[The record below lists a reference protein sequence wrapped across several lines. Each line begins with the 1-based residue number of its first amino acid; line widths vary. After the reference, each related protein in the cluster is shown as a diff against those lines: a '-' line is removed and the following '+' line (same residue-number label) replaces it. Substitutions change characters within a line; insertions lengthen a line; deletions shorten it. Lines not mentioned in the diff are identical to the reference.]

1 MSETAAAQR
10 YARAIVELAVEAGAH
25 EAVHR
30 DLSTMVQ
37 AFAAGGGELGAALAS
52 PVFSAEER
60 KGVVAAVL
68 AAEGGHPLTR
78 NFLFLVADRG
88 RLGLLPEILDLV
100 TALLDT
106 RAGRVRVEVR
116 TVEALSPELAAEIKA
131 AFEKSTGKTVLLETR
146 LDPTLLGG
154 LVARLGGRVYD
165 ASLRTRLEDLK
176 HRLIH
181 AQAPAQA

>member
-10 YARAIVELAVEAGAH
+10 YARAIVELAVEAGVD

-30 DLSTMVQ
+30 DLSSVVQ
-37 AFAAGGGELGAALAS
+37 AFAAGGGELGAALSS
-52 PVFSAEER
+52 PVFSADER
-60 KGVVAAVL
+60 KAVIGAVL
-68 AAEGGHPLTR
+68 AAEGGHALTR
-78 NFLFLVADRG
+78 NFLSLLADRS
-88 RLGLLPEILDLV
+88 RLGLLPEILDIV
-100 TALLDT
+100 TTLLDA
-106 RAGRVRVEVR
+106 RAGRVRVDVR

-165 ASLRTRLEDLK
+165 ASLKKRLEDIK

-181 AQAPAQA
+181 AQANAEA